1 MIALE
6 VNQNH
11 KGVEKMKKLKVLF
24 FGAGVL
30 GSLYAAKFKEAGM
43 DVALVARGKRVE
55 ELRENGIVLQ
65 DFKTE
70 ERTTTKIRVLDGM
83 PEKEY
88 FDVCIVMIQRTHL
101 TEALK
106 DLAKNKKIP
115 TFLFMQNKV
124 TGPEEMVEALGRDRV
139 MIGHC
144 NAGGERQG
152 QVVHY
157 MIAEEMPLGELNG
170 EKTERLERLAEAF
183 KAAGF
188 KNYFSKN
195 IDSWKRYHVALAVPF
210 ALAMYNNDSCN
221 YKMAE
226 NREDCRRAW
235 RGIKEA
241 FRVLRDRGFPVEPPK
256 FRLIFAMPEFLVL
269 PLFQRILKTKIADIG
284 MARHLRNAQEEM
296 DLLTEEFF
304 EIADGSKVSTPVLDE
319 LRFNQNSQQQ
329 AIS

>member
-1 MIALE
+1 
-6 VNQNH
+6 
-11 KGVEKMKKLKVLF
+11 MKKLKVLF

-30 GSLYAAKFKEAGM
+30 GSLYAARFKEAGM
-43 DVALVARGKRVE
+43 DVSLVARGKRVE
-55 ELRENGIVLQ
+55 ELREKGIVLQ
-65 DFKTE
+65 DFKTG
-70 ERTTTKIRVLDGM
+70 ERTTTRVRVMDGM

-101 TEALK
+101 ADALK

-115 TFLFMQNKV
+115 TFLFMQNTT

-139 MIGHC
+139 MMGHC
-144 NAGGERQG
+144 NAGGEREDH
-152 QVVHY
+152 VVHY
-157 MIAEEMPLGELNG
+157 MIAAEMPLGELNG
-170 EKTERLERLAEAF
+170 EKTERLKRLAEAF

-269 PLFQRILKTKIADIG
+269 PLFQRVLKSKVADIG
-284 MARHLRNAQEEM
+284 MARHLRNAGEEM
-296 DLLTEEFF
+296 GLLAEEFF
-304 EIADGSKVSTPVLDE
+304 AIVDRSGVSTPVLND
-319 LRFNQNSQQQ
+319 LRSNQDPSLR
-329 AIS
+329 AISC

>member
-1 MIALE
+1 
-6 VNQNH
+6 
-11 KGVEKMKKLKVLF
+11 MKKLKVLF

-30 GSLYAAKFKEAGM
+30 GSLYAARFKEAGM
-43 DVALVARGKRVE
+43 DVSLVARGKRVE
-55 ELRENGIVLQ
+55 ELREKGIVLQ
-65 DFKTE
+65 DFKTG
-70 ERTTTKIRVLDGM
+70 ERTTTRVRVLEGM
-83 PEKEY
+83 PEQEY

-101 TEALK
+101 TDALK
-106 DLAKNKKIP
+106 DLGKNKKIP
-115 TFLFMQNKV
+115 TFLFMQNTT

-144 NAGGERQG
+144 NAGGEREG
-152 QVVHY
+152 HVVHY
-157 MIAEEMPLGELNG
+157 MIAAEMPLGELNG
-170 EKTERLERLAEAF
+170 EKTERLKRLAEAF

-269 PLFQRILKTKIADIG
+269 PLFQRVLKSKVADIG
-284 MARHLRNAQEEM
+284 MARHLRNAGEEM
-296 DLLTEEFF
+296 GLLAEEFF
-304 EIADGSKVSTPVLDE
+304 AIVDRSGVSTPVLND
-319 LRFNQNSQQQ
+319 LRSNQDPSLR
-329 AIS
+329 AISC